1 MSASDSATA
10 FQARLVK
17 YIVPKTILQ
26 IHAAVPLVVSVVL
39 TLVIAGMACDAPG
52 STPTPAL
59 HQVIQTEAADWEAEN
74 CDPSYSTVCIPPYP
88 PDLDCG
94 EIPHR
99 RFTVVSPDPHGF
111 DRDRDGIGCERN

>member
-1 MSASDSATA
+1 MGQLKGSAK
-10 FQARLVK
+10 FFLHWHHK
-17 YIVPKTILQ
+17 
-26 IHAAVPLVVSVVL
+26 IHASVPLVVSVVL

-52 STPTPAL
+52 NTPTPAP
-59 HQVIQTEAADWEAEN
+59 HQVIQTEAADWEVEN
-74 CDPSYSTVCIPPYP
+74 CHPSYPTLCIPPYP

-99 RFTVVSPDPHGF
+99 RFTVVPPDPHGF